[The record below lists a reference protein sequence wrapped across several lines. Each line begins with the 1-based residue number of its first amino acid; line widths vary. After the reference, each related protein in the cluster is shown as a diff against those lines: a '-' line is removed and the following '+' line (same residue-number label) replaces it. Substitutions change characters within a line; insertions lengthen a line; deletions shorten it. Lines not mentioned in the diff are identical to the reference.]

1 MKEMYDMSIVIH
13 NYSVIG
19 ILGTILI
26 NIIML
31 LRAKNIKKYERTMS
45 LFIPISMTVLGTV
58 IFTGI
63 VMMAAKHLNFT
74 IENVLMIIFAVVLIV
89 LENTRSKKLQGLDK
103 SDANAL
109 TLHKVDAFKIIKIE
123 IVLVLAISIWMW
135 IR

>member
-1 MKEMYDMSIVIH
+1 MNEMYDMSIVIH

-31 LRAKNIKKYERTMS
+31 LRAKNIKKYERAMS
-45 LFIPISMTVLGTV
+45 LFMPISMTVLGTV

-74 IENVLMIIFAVVLIV
+74 IENVLMITFAVVLII
-89 LENTRSKKLQGLDK
+89 LENKRSKKLQGLDK
-103 SDANAL
+103 SDSNAL
-109 TLHKVDAFKIIKIE
+109 IFYKVDAFKIIKIE
-123 IVLVLAISIWMW
+123 IVLVLAISVWMW